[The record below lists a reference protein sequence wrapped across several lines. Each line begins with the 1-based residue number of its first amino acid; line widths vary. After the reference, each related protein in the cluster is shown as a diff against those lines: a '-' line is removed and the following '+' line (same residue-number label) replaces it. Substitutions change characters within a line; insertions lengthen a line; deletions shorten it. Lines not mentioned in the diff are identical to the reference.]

1 MKGNAVFPVRG
12 DESTAL
18 ALESENAELA
28 LQRNEVTRA
37 VSDAETEAAVA
48 AVRAVAAARA
58 AGPSVSA
65 SLQTK
70 DTSAKK
76 NKQ

>member
-1 MKGNAVFPVRG
+1 MKENAVFPVRG
-12 DESTAL
+12 GDTL
-18 ALESENAELA
+18 AKSENAELA

-37 VSDAETEAAVA
+37 VSDAETGAAVA
-48 AVRAVAAARA
+48 AAHAVAAARA